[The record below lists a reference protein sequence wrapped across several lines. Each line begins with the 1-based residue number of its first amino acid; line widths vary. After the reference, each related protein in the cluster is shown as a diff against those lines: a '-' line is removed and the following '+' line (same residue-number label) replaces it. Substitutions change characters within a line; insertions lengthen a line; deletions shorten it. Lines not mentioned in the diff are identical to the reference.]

1 MTHSDRLRRVVND
14 AYFKGLIANRDRNTL
29 EDVFADAMQAYIIA
43 KCRSARW
50 VGPLY
55 PRKITTP
62 EAA

>member
-14 AYFKGLIANRDRNTL
+14 AYFKGLIADRERDTL
-29 EDVFADAMQAYIIA
+29 EDVFADALQAYVIA

-55 PRKITTP
+55 PRKNTP